1 LNKTKEKITTESKP
15 FLRWAGGKSWL
26 TKYICQYIPQNYEQ
40 YHEPFLGG
48 GAIYFYLKPK
58 GKCYLSD
65 LNAELVNTYIQIRDN
80 SQQVIKELK
89 KYENSKEF
97 YYNLR
102 SKKLRVPHKQAARFI
117 YLNKASFNGIYRVN
131 AEGKYNV
138 PYGYRKDLCIDE
150 NAFLR
155 ASEQL
160 ANSVITD
167 DDFESVLDRVKKKDF
182 VFLDPPYTVAHEN
195 NGFIEYNQKIFSLQD
210 QVRLAQAVEKLAK
223 KGAFFVLTN
232 AAHPSIKAIYD
243 NVGKPH
249 EIKRQSLIGGS
260 GAKREL
266 VTEYIFTNCR

>member
-1 LNKTKEKITTESKP
+1 MNNPQETITTESKP

-26 TKYICQYIPQNYEQ
+26 TKYICQYLPKDYEH

-48 GAIYFYLKPK
+48 GAIYFYLKPR
-58 GKCYLSD
+58 GNCYLSD
-65 LNAELVNTYIQIRDN
+65 LNAELINTYIQIRDN
-80 SQQVIKELK
+80 SKQVIKELK
-89 KYENSKEF
+89 TYENSKEF
-97 YYNLR
+97 YYELR
-102 SKKLRVPHKQAARFI
+102 NKKPRAPYKQAARFI

-150 NAFLR
+150 NAFLL
-155 ASEQL
+155 ASKQL
-160 ANSVITD
+160 TDSVITT
-167 DDFESVLDRVKKKDF
+167 DDFESGLDRVKKRDF

-210 QVRLAQAVEKLAK
+210 QVRLAQAIEKIKK

-232 AAHPSIKAIYD
+232 AAHPSIKAIYN
-243 NVGKPH
+243 NVGKPI
-249 EIKRQSLIGGS
+249 EIKRQSLIGGT